1 LAEIP
6 NFAKIYPLKPKRTLS
21 DWLTNRY
28 QLVVRNEENLAE
40 KHGFNFTYAKV
51 LVVSIT
57 FFSLLFVGSLF
68 LSKTILAK
76 WFDPEYAQLEANKDL
91 AALDV
96 KVDSLVIEVDRKDK
110 FINNIQRIL
119 RGDTA
124 GGFQDPSE
132 ILQSQSVPVSA
143 SALAFSESDS
153 AFRKE
158 YEQADLSFV
167 SISNKKYNELQETF
181 FFSPTTG
188 FVSDKFDAKK
198 GHYGIDVV
206 TKANEPVKCIADG
219 TVIIASWTQDSGYVI
234 AVQHQGNLMSVY
246 KHNAELLKKVGT
258 FVNAGE
264 ILSIV
269 GNSGEM
275 TNGPHLHF
283 ELWYNGNSINP
294 EEFVTF

>member
-1 LAEIP
+1 M
-6 NFAKIYPLKPKRTLS
+6 KPKRTLS

-40 KHGFNFTYAKV
+40 KNTFSFTYAKV
-51 LVVSIT
+51 LAVSIT
-57 FFSLLFVGSLF
+57 LFTLLFVGSLF
-68 LSKTILAK
+68 LSKTVLAK
-76 WFDPEYAQLEANKDL
+76 WFDPEYAQLEANKSL
-91 AALDV
+91 AALAG

-110 FINNIQRIL
+110 FISNIQRIL

-124 GGFQDPSE
+124 NGFQDPTE
-132 ILQSQSVPVSA
+132 ILQTQLLPITEA
-143 SALAFSESDS
+143 DLDFSEEDS

-158 YEQADLSFV
+158 YEQTDVGFIAV
-167 SISNKKYNELQETF
+167 SSRKYNELQETF

-188 FVSDKFDAKK
+188 FVSDKFDAIK

-206 TKANEPVKCIADG
+206 TKTNETVKCIADG

-234 AVQHQGNLMSVY
+234 AVQHIGNLISVY
-246 KHNAELLKKVGT
+246 KHNAELMRKVGT

-264 ILSIV
+264 ILSVV

-283 ELWYNGNSINP
+283 ELWYNGNPINP

>member
-1 LAEIP
+1 M
-6 NFAKIYPLKPKRTLS
+6 KPKRTLS

-40 KHGFNFTYAKV
+40 KHTFNFTYAKV
-51 LVVSIT
+51 LVVSVT
-57 FFSLLFVGSLF
+57 LLTLLFVGSLF
-68 LSKTILAK
+68 LSKTVLAK
-76 WFDPEYAQLEANKDL
+76 WFDPRHAQLEANKSL
-91 AALDV
+91 AALAV

-110 FINNIQRIL
+110 FISNIQRIL

-124 GGFQDPSE
+124 NGFQDPTE
-132 ILQSQSVPVSA
+132 ILQSQTSPVTA
-143 SALAFSESDS
+143 SDLELSQSDS

-158 YEQADLSFV
+158 YEQADLAFISV
-167 SISNKKYNELQETF
+167 SNRKYNELQETF
-181 FFSPTTG
+181 YFSPTTG
-188 FVSDKFDAKK
+188 FVSDKFDAVK

-206 TKANEPVKCIADG
+206 TKTNETVKCIADG
-219 TVIIASWTQDSGYVI
+219 TVIMASWTQDSGYVI
-234 AVQHQGNLMSVY
+234 AVQHQANLISIY

-283 ELWYNGNSINP
+283 ELWYNGNPINP